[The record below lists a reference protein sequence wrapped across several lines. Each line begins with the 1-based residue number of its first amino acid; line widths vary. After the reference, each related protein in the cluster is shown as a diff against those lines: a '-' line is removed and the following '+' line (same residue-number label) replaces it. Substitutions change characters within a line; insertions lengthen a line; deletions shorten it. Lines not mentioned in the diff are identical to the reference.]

1 MAETKHK
8 GDLAEAIIIAEC
20 IKRGYKVALPL
31 GEDWRFDLIV
41 LRHGNLERVQCK
53 YTESDGNVIVVMCRS
68 ANNWGTIKYTSD
80 DIDWIAVYDKT
91 TDQCYF
97 ISSDFLGKIGRSMI
111 KLRLTK
117 PKNNQIKKVIWARD
131 FTDW

>member
-1 MAETKHK
+1 MALFSFFYYFDYT
-8 GDLAEAIIIAEC
+8 
-20 IKRGYKVALPL
+20 
-31 GEDWRFDLIV
+31 RFRYV
-41 LRHGNLERVQCK
+41 TA

-68 ANNWGTIKYTSD
+68 ANNWGTIKYASD

-97 ISSDFLGKIGRSMI
+97 ISSDFLGKVGRSII

-117 PKNNQIKKVIWARD
+117 PRNNQVKKVIWARD